1 MSSDGYIKIV
11 TEPQLEQAAAITL
24 GALKFAALFNPELAA
39 AMPLITGAIQGGIA
53 HMKAGIAAGEIL
65 PDGQGGF
72 VSKTWANDPRHAIGP
87 DGNFVD
93 KSW

>member
-1 MSSDGYIKIV
+1 M
-11 TEPQLEQAAAITL
+11 TEPQLEEAAAITI

-72 VSKTWANDPRHAIGP
+72 VSKTWANDPRHALNP
-87 DGNFVD
+87 DGSFKD